1 MEIPPKYEDA
11 LDGLPADSRLLIE
24 LNKMILK
31 YSVGGW
37 KKEEFLKSVEEMS
50 EAKKGRG
57 KANLH
62 TVASLKVLLNFQS
75 PLFT

>member
-1 MEIPPKYEDA
+1 
-11 LDGLPADSRLLIE
+11 
-24 LNKMILK
+24 MILK

-50 EAKKGRG
+50 KAKKGRG

-62 TVASLKVLLNFQS
+62 TVGSLKALLKEMGIKS
-75 PLFT
+75 GLSKYSRVGTLKYLITTSHLPSHTR

>member
-11 LDGLPADSRLLIE
+11 LNGLPPDSRLLIE

-37 KKEEFLKSVEEMS
+37 KKEEFLKSVE
-50 EAKKGRG
+50 
-57 KANLH
+57 
-62 TVASLKVLLNFQS
+62 
-75 PLFT
+75 